1 MVQGCT
7 DAPID
12 ADDYLVDELFVVDAL
27 GGVSELACEAAIAL
41 ALTIPDFFLAPVI
54 ELSEELKEEYSK
66 IFCFVFW
73 AEVDSWYDA
82 LKDLPEEAQE
92 VEVRDA

>member
-7 DAPID
+7 DAPIY
-12 ADDYLVDELFVVDAL
+12 ADDYLVNELFVVDAL

-54 ELSEELKEEYSK
+54 ELSEELKEEDAE
-66 IFCFVFW
+66 IFCFVFR
-73 AEVDSWYDA
+73 AEVDCWNDA
-82 LKDLPEEAQE
+82 LEDLPEEA
-92 VEVRDA
+92 